1 MYLNNMQSYKLIV
14 VSIRTRLTTLDMLH
28 KEKLLKKCLL
38 NKLWASLREN
48 TYVTRNMHL
57 DCFTRSFNFSLLSE
71 FLSRCL
77 RYGFSQER

>member
-1 MYLNNMQSYKLIV
+1 MYLNNIQSYELTV
-14 VSIRTRLTTLDMLH
+14 VSIRTSLITLDTLH

-48 TYVTRNMHL
+48 TYVIRNMHL
-57 DCFTRSFNFSLLSE
+57 DCFTYSFNSSLLSE
-71 FLSRCL
+71 FLSRYL